1 MDGYNEE
8 QYLKI
13 LHDNWGYPDFRG
25 IQRDIIRSVAEGN
38 DALGLMPTGGGKS
51 LTFQVPALAKE
62 GTCIV
67 ITPLIAL
74 MKDQVD
80 NLRRRGIIAAAIY
93 TGKTQR
99 EIVATLDN
107 CILGRTKLLY
117 ISPERIASE
126 LFQTKLKHMKVS
138 LITVDEAHCISQWG
152 YDFRPSY
159 LNIAEIRNIKPDVPI
174 LALTATATERV
185 TVDIQ
190 ERLGFKKPNML
201 KMSFVRKNLAYVVRK
216 TDDKEAQLIHILKS
230 VSGSAIVY
238 LRSRRRTKD
247 IYRILQE
254 HGISSTFYHAGLES
268 STKDERQRAWR
279 DDEVRVMVATNAFGM
294 GIDKPDVRL
303 VIHYELPDT
312 LEAYFQEA
320 GRAGRDGKK
329 AYAVMLYSKGDEKLM
344 ARHIQFEFPSKE
356 EICKI
361 YEHIAYFFQVAAGS
375 GRGKAFKFDNILFC
389 RTFHHHSLQVDSA
402 LKILER
408 EGYVRYDTDSD
419 NKTKVKFLIDRDQLY
434 QIRDQSPETE
444 AVLDSMLREFS
455 RLFIDYGPIEEGI
468 IADDTGLTKQQIYNV
483 MKSLNQQRILHF
495 IPPRVEPL
503 ITYTRDR
510 VLPEE
515 IVISKE
521 NYEVRK
527 EQLVKKAKKIL
538 DYAKTDNVCR
548 SRQLLRYFG
557 EEESE
562 DCGICDVCLGRKTR
576 PGHKDEVEMMKKEI
590 IETLSDGKKH
600 HFQDMFPLSKDQKV
614 CVEAADYLLQEET
627 IGRDTV
633 WFYLKDKTYLKDNKQ
648 D

>member
-38 DALGLMPTGGGKS
+38 DTLGLMPTGGGKS

-159 LNIAEIRNIKPDVPI
+159 LNIAEIRSIKPDVPI

-375 GRGKAFKFDNILFC
+375 GCGKAFKFDNILFC

-527 EQLVKKAKKIL
+527 EQIVKKAKKIL

>member
-25 IQRDIIRSVAEGN
+25 IQRDIIRSVADGN
-38 DALGLMPTGGGKS
+38 DTLGLMPTGGGKS

-190 ERLGFKKPNML
+190 ERLGFKKPNMI
-201 KMSFVRKNLAYVVRK
+201 KMSFVRKILAYVVRK

-375 GRGKAFKFDNILFC
+375 GCGKAFKFDNILFC

-590 IETLSDGKKH
+590 IETLSDGKRH

>member
-1 MDGYNEE
+1 M
-8 QYLKI
+8 
-13 LHDNWGYPDFRG
+13 
-25 IQRDIIRSVAEGN
+25 
-38 DALGLMPTGGGKS
+38 
-51 LTFQVPALAKE
+51 
-62 GTCIV
+62 
-67 ITPLIAL
+67 
-74 MKDQVD
+74 
-80 NLRRRGIIAAAIY
+80 
-93 TGKTQR
+93 
-99 EIVATLDN
+99 
-107 CILGRTKLLY
+107 
-117 ISPERIASE
+117 
-126 LFQTKLKHMKVS
+126 
-138 LITVDEAHCISQWG
+138 
-152 YDFRPSY
+152 
-159 LNIAEIRNIKPDVPI
+159 
-174 LALTATATERV
+174 
-185 TVDIQ
+185 
-190 ERLGFKKPNML
+190 
-201 KMSFVRKNLAYVVRK
+201 
-216 TDDKEAQLIHILKS
+216 
-230 VSGSAIVY
+230 
-238 LRSRRRTKD
+238 
-247 IYRILQE
+247 
-254 HGISSTFYHAGLES
+254 
-268 STKDERQRAWR
+268 
-279 DDEVRVMVATNAFGM
+279 
-294 GIDKPDVRL
+294 
-303 VIHYELPDT
+303 
-312 LEAYFQEA
+312 
-320 GRAGRDGKK
+320 
-329 AYAVMLYSKGDEKLM
+329 
-344 ARHIQFEFPSKE
+344 
-356 EICKI
+356 
-361 YEHIAYFFQVAAGS
+361 AAGS

-590 IETLSDGKKH
+590 IETLSDGKRH

>member
-38 DALGLMPTGGGKS
+38 DTLGLMPTGGGKS

-159 LNIAEIRNIKPDVPI
+159 LNIAEIRNIKPDVHI

-562 DCGICDVCLGRKTR
+562 DCGICDVCLGRRTR

>member
-25 IQRDIIRSVAEGN
+25 IQRDIIRSVADGN
-38 DALGLMPTGGGKS
+38 DTLGLMPTGGGKS

-190 ERLGFKKPNML
+190 ERLGFKKPNMI

-375 GRGKAFKFDNILFC
+375 GCGKAFKFDNILFC

-590 IETLSDGKKH
+590 IETLSDGKRH

>member
-1 MDGYNEE
+1 
-8 QYLKI
+8 
-13 LHDNWGYPDFRG
+13 
-25 IQRDIIRSVAEGN
+25 
-38 DALGLMPTGGGKS
+38 
-51 LTFQVPALAKE
+51 
-62 GTCIV
+62 
-67 ITPLIAL
+67 
-74 MKDQVD
+74 
-80 NLRRRGIIAAAIY
+80 
-93 TGKTQR
+93 
-99 EIVATLDN
+99 
-107 CILGRTKLLY
+107 
-117 ISPERIASE
+117 
-126 LFQTKLKHMKVS
+126 
-138 LITVDEAHCISQWG
+138 
-152 YDFRPSY
+152 
-159 LNIAEIRNIKPDVPI
+159 
-174 LALTATATERV
+174 
-185 TVDIQ
+185 
-190 ERLGFKKPNML
+190 
-201 KMSFVRKNLAYVVRK
+201 MSFVRKNLAYVVRK

-375 GRGKAFKFDNILFC
+375 GCGKAFKFDNILFC

>member
-38 DALGLMPTGGGKS
+38 DTLGLMPTGGGKS

-562 DCGICDVCLGRKTR
+562 DCGICDVCLGRRTR

>member
-8 QYLKI
+8 LYLKI

-38 DALGLMPTGGGKS
+38 DTLGLMPTGGGKS

-159 LNIAEIRNIKPDVPI
+159 LNIAEIRSIKPDVPI

-190 ERLGFKKPNML
+190 ERLGVKKPNMF

-375 GRGKAFKFDNILFC
+375 GCGKAFKFDNILFC

-510 VLPEE
+510 VIPEE

-614 CVEAADYLLQEET
+614 CVEAADYLLHEET

-633 WFYLKDKTYLKDNKQ
+633 WFYLRDKTYLKDNKQ

>member
-38 DALGLMPTGGGKS
+38 DTLGLMPTGGGKS

-190 ERLGFKKPNML
+190 ERLGFKKSNMF

-375 GRGKAFKFDNILFC
+375 GCGKAFKFDNILFC

-590 IETLSDGKKH
+590 IETLADGKKH

-633 WFYLKDKTYLKDNKQ
+633 WFYLKDKTYLKDNQQ

>member
-38 DALGLMPTGGGKS
+38 DTLGLMPTGGGKS

-159 LNIAEIRNIKPDVPI
+159 LNIAEIRSIKPDVPI

-190 ERLGFKKPNML
+190 ERLGFKKHNMF
-201 KMSFVRKNLAYVVRK
+201 KMSFVRKNLTYVVRK

-375 GRGKAFKFDNILFC
+375 GCGKAFKFDNILFC

>member
-25 IQRDIIRSVAEGN
+25 IQRDIIRSVADGN
-38 DALGLMPTGGGKS
+38 DTLGLMPTGGGKS

-190 ERLGFKKPNML
+190 ERLGFKKSNMF

-590 IETLSDGKKH
+590 IETLSDGKRH
-600 HFQDMFPLSKDQKV
+600 HFQDMFQLSKDQKV